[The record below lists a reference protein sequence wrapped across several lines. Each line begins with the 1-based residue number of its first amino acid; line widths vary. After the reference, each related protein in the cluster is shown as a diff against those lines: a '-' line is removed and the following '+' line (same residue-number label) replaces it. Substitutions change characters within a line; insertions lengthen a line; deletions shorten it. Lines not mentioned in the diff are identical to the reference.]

1 MNGLRRWAR
10 SWANDPLRRVVWR
23 GRLLRPWRVRR
34 FFAFG
39 PASIVHKPM
48 WVHSPRQISIGRN
61 VLILH
66 NVWLSVEAVAE
77 HLPAPVIVIG
87 DNCAIRPHCT
97 IAAAES
103 VVLEDGVV
111 LSAYSTVIDTDH
123 TITEGAVSV
132 MHSPIVTAPVRIG
145 AGTWIGERVSVLRGA
160 RIGKGC
166 IIGANSVVKGT
177 IPDGS
182 IAVGAPARVV
192 GQVNALDLDE
202 AKRMA
207 SARRAAPDIG
217 HA

>member
-1 MNGLRRWAR
+1 MSARTWAR
-10 SWANDPLRRVVWR
+10 SWVNEPLKRVAWR
-23 GRLLRPWRVRR
+23 ARLIRPWRVRR
-34 FFAFG
+34 FHAFG
-39 PASIVHKPM
+39 LASIIHKPM
-48 WVHSPRQISIGRN
+48 WIHAPRQIAIGKN

-66 NVWLSVEAVAE
+66 GVWLSVETAAE
-77 HLPAPVIVIG
+77 NLPAPVITIG
-87 DNCAIRPHCT
+87 DNCSIRPHCT

-103 VVLEDGVV
+103 IVLEEGVV

-145 AGTWIGERVSVLRGA
+145 AGTWIGERVSVLRGSN
-160 RIGKGC
+160 IGAGC

-192 GQVNALDLDE
+192 GQVTPTKLED
-202 AKRMA
+202 AKRLA
-207 SARRAAPDIG
+207 SARRAAPKVAD
-217 HA
+217 A